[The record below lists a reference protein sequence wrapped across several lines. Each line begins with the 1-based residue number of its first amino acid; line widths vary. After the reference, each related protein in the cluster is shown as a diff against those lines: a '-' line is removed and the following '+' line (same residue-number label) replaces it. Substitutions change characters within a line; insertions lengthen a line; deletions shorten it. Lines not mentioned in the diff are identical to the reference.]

1 MCIVDFF
8 YSWRGA
14 KVGEEDKDAQFGA
27 GSLIMNHLVVMEQ
40 KDLWRGERWLFR
52 LRIVLKLI

>member
-1 MCIVDFF
+1 M
-8 YSWRGA
+8 
-14 KVGEEDKDAQFGA
+14 GEEDKDAQFGA